1 MLYWNSKITNM
12 LVHFYRFIDKLRG
25 TPARKNKIILIS
37 TAIAV
42 VLNIIIWLVIYL
54 RLRPLVINLAEE
66 QSFIPLHYNIYLG
79 VDSFGK
85 WTKTFM
91 IPGLGLLFLI
101 INTIFALTIYSRKE
115 ILSYFLVVVSSLVQL
130 LLLISTILVVLI
142 NI

>member
-1 MLYWNSKITNM
+1 M
-12 LVHFYRFIDKLRG
+12 LVHFYRFIDKLRR

-42 VLNIIIWLVIYL
+42 VLNIIIWLIIYL
-54 RLRPLVINLAEE
+54 RLRPLVINLPEE

-85 WTKTFM
+85 WTRTFM
-91 IPGLGLLFLI
+91 LPGLGLFFLL
-101 INTIFALTIYSRKE
+101 INTLTALTIYNRKE
-115 ILSYFLVVVSSLVQL
+115 ILSYFLVITSTFVQV
-130 LLLISTILVVLI
+130 LLLIATLLIVLI

>member
-1 MLYWNSKITNM
+1 M
-12 LVHFYRFIDKLRG
+12 LVHFYRFIAKLRG
-25 TPARKNKIILIS
+25 TPARKNKIIIIS

-42 VLNIIIWLVIYL
+42 VLNLVIWLVIYL
-54 RLRPLVINLAEE
+54 RLRPLVINLPEE

-85 WTKTFM
+85 WTKAFM
-91 IPGLGLLFLI
+91 LPGLGLLFLI
-101 INTIFALTIYSRKE
+101 INTIVALTIYSRKE
-115 ILSYFLVVVSSLVQL
+115 ILSYFLVTVSAVVQV

>member
-1 MLYWNSKITNM
+1 M
-12 LVHFYRFIDKLRG
+12 LVHFYKFIDKLRG
-25 TPARKNKIILIS
+25 TPARKNKIILIA
-37 TAIAV
+37 TATAV

-54 RLRPLVINLAEE
+54 RLRPLVINLPEE

-79 VDSFGK
+79 VDNFGK

-101 INTIFALTIYSRKE
+101 INTILALTIYSRKE
-115 ILSYFLVVVSSLVQL
+115 ILSYFLVTVSAVVQV